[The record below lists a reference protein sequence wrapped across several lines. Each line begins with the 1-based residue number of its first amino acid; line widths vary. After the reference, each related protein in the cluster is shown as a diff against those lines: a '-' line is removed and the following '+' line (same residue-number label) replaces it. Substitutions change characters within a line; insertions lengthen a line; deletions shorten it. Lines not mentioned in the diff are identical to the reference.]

1 MKGLSGSELSNVGDS
16 ILRQT
21 LLIDINFK
29 QLSSRFKREKKAQ
42 LPFDSFTSF
51 VQALDGIVDGGKK
64 ELERFEYLM
73 QQSPSTESMQLAMRV
88 CQSPVLSKGSLKFE
102 GLLNQSVLLHATNS
116 LSKPL
121 NLQKLLGQVIF
132 EDDIKAQEIIR
143 QYRKLEKYKV
153 QIKKQ

>member
-1 MKGLSGSELSNVGDS
+1 
-16 ILRQT
+16 
-21 LLIDINFK
+21 
-29 QLSSRFKREKKAQ
+29 
-42 LPFDSFTSF
+42 
-51 VQALDGIVDGGKK
+51 
-64 ELERFEYLM
+64 M

-132 EDDIKAQEIIR
+132 EDDSMLEIIGHSAFS
-143 QYRKLEKYKV
+143 QCKLLEAIIITKSVK
-153 QIKKQ
+153 IIDKN